1 MNFFN
6 SQIFLED
13 MIVNNK
19 DNIEWVKELLI
30 VYKDLIS
37 KQADIQVQ
45 LLKSDAEKRKEFD
58 KNLTERY
65 KADTDYDKAL
75 VTTPQRAY

>member
-1 MNFFN
+1 MNFFD
-6 SQIFLED
+6 SQIFLEE
-13 MIVNNK
+13 MITENK
-19 DNIEWVKELLI
+19 NNIELVKELLI
-30 VYKDLIS
+30 VYKELIS

-45 LLKSDAEKRKEFD
+45 LLKSDAETRKEFD